1 MQTFA
6 EAMGCRFVYAIVP
19 PKRIENLIDEQA
31 RKKAEALVGTAS
43 KHMALESQTL
53 PDKKNAE
60 EVDRLTREI
69 ARDIASDFWSD

>member
-1 MQTFA
+1 
-6 EAMGCRFVYAIVP
+6 
-19 PKRIENLIDEQA
+19 
-31 RKKAEALVGTAS
+31 
-43 KHMALESQTL
+43 MALESQTL